1 MAGGGSKGQQMMLR
15 QTEVHLCHPCGVE
28 THHIVILVRKPS
40 PYQDDPHR
48 KCKEFIAGAV
58 KGWALGSFVA
68 SMDEFSRH
76 LICENCGHK
85 TIED

>member
-1 MAGGGSKGQQMMLR
+1 M
-15 QTEVHLCHPCGVE
+15 
-28 THHIVILVRKPS
+28 LVRKAS
-40 PYQDDPHR
+40 PYQDHPHR
-48 KCKEFIAGAV
+48 KWKEFIAGAV